1 MADSFTTNLNLTK
14 PEVGA
19 SSATWGGKLNTDLDT
34 LDGLFKSDGT
44 GTSTGLNIGSGKT
57 LNAASG
63 TLVLPK
69 SDTPAQT
76 ADGSIVWDSDDDLLT
91 VGDGTSRKSFAPSA
105 SGTYTPTITED
116 LGLDASTSATCR
128 YVRIGNIVQVSG
140 AVAITPTNT
149 STAAFW
155 LDLPVASDLAAIGD
169 LSGVGAYKNALSTEA
184 ALAHIRGDASTNSAY
199 VQLQP
204 NVSGSSGNF
213 AFQFSYSVL

>member
-44 GTSTGLNIGSGKT
+44 GTSTGLNVGSGKT

-76 ADGSIVWDSDDDLLT
+76 AEGSVVWDSDSDELT
-91 VGDGTSRKSFAPSA
+91 IGDGTDRKTFAPST
-105 SGTYTPTITED
+105 SGTHTPTIT
-116 LGLDASTSATCR
+116 GVTNYSSSTPGQTQYTR
-128 YVRIGNIVQVSG
+128 VGNVVTVSG
-140 AVAITPTNT
+140 SHNVVPTVSGFFRFRVT
-149 STAAFW
+149 
-155 LDLPVASDLAAIGD
+155 LPVASNLASFSSLAGAGGGNTGGD
-169 LSGVGAYKNALSTEA
+169 SVACRIYADTTNDQAEFTVETSAGAGLE
-184 ALAHIRGDASTNSAY
+184 I
-199 VQLQP
+199 
-204 NVSGSSGNF
+204 
-213 AFQFSYSVL
+213 AFIYQYLVA